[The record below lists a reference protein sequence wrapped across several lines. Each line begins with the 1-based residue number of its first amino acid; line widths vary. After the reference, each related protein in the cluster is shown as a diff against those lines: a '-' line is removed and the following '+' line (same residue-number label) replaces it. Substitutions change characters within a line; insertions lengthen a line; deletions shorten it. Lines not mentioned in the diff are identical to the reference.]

1 MGLTE
6 VKITA
11 LGSEGQGIGA
21 LPSGK
26 TCFVSGVFPGEV
38 CLCELENETS
48 KYAVL
53 NAVELL
59 SESPDR
65 ISPFRPADEVCGGLP
80 LAALSYE
87 AQLKFKET
95 RVRDCLTRIG
105 GLGDELLDEVFKP
118 IIGADDPFRY
128 RNHMQYAIRDGKA
141 GLLCAKS
148 DKLGDYD
155 GKLIEYEIFGLIK
168 DVACECFDRAPTR
181 LFDGLVLRGS
191 QRTKQVLVEFV
202 SSIDAPHEVTIRD
215 AERYFETAKLFD
227 NICNTCEEN
236 GYVLNG
242 FLFRISPNKASRRT
256 RTGVRTVYSGADN
269 YDEIFCG
276 RTFRIKAGSFFQ
288 VNTEQAE
295 KLANKASE
303 ACSGAKVIYDLYCG
317 CGTLG
322 LAVKQKGQ
330 KLLGIEVVPEAIA
343 SAKINRSL
351 ALDGKEAEEC
361 EFICKD
367 VLKAD
372 FAQLIK
378 SGKIPAPD
386 CIIVDP
392 PRKGL
397 DIGVVKK
404 IMELRPPKICYIS
417 CDPATLARDLKML
430 SREYKIE
437 EVTPVDLFPNASH
450 VETVVH
456 LCRNGAVHHMKLDPE
471 PYEMIKSGEKT
482 IELRLYD
489 EKRRKIRP
497 GDEIV
502 FTNNATGE
510 TIRTQVIK
518 LHCFSS
524 FEELYRTLPL
534 LKCGYTKDD
543 ISLARPSDMEQ
554 YYSADDQARYGVV
567 GIELLLQK

>member
-1 MGLTE
+1 MGRSRVGLTE

-11 LGSEGQGIGA
+11 LGSEGQGIGS

-38 CLCELENETS
+38 CMCELVSETN
-48 KYAVL
+48 KYAVCD
-53 NAVELL
+53 AVELVE
-59 SESPDR
+59 SSPDR
-65 ISPFRPADEVCGGLP
+65 ISPFRPADEVSGGLP
-80 LAALSYE
+80 FACLSYE

-105 GLGDELLDEVFKP
+105 GFDEALLNGVFKP
-118 IIGADDPFRY
+118 VLGAENPFRY
-128 RNHMQYAIRDGKA
+128 RNHMQYAISDGEI
-141 GLLCAKS
+141 GLLCGKS
-148 DKLGDYD
+148 DALGDYD
-155 GKLIEYEIFGLIK
+155 GELIEYEIFEKIK
-168 DVACECFDRAPTR
+168 NTASVCFDRAPTR

-191 QRTKQVLVEFV
+191 LRTKQILVEFV
-202 SSIDAPHEVTIRD
+202 SSAEGPHEVILRD
-215 AERYFETAKLFD
+215 AERYFETTHLFD
-227 NICNTCEEN
+227 NICDTCEEN
-236 GYVLNG
+236 GFVLNG
-242 FLFRISPNKASRRT
+242 FLFRISPTKTSKRT
-256 RTGVRTVYSGADN
+256 RTGVRTIYSGVDY

-303 ACSGAKVIYDLYCG
+303 ACSGSSVIYDLYCG

-351 ALDGKEAEEC
+351 SLDEQEAEEC

-378 SGKIPAPD
+378 SGKIPPPD
-386 CIIVDP
+386 VIIVDP

-404 IMELRPPKICYIS
+404 VMELGAPKVCYIS
-417 CDPATLARDLKML
+417 CDPATLARDLKMMA
-430 SREYKIE
+430 REYKIE
-437 EVTPVDLFPNASH
+437 EVTPVDLFPNAAHIES
-450 VETVVH
+450 
-456 LCRNGAVHHMKLDPE
+456 AVLM
-471 PYEMIKSGEKT
+471 T
-482 IELRLYD
+482 
-489 EKRRKIRP
+489 KRS
-497 GDEIV
+497 V
-502 FTNNATGE
+502 
-510 TIRTQVIK
+510 
-518 LHCFSS
+518 
-524 FEELYRTLPL
+524 
-534 LKCGYTKDD
+534 
-543 ISLARPSDMEQ
+543 
-554 YYSADDQARYGVV
+554 
-567 GIELLLQK
+567 

>member
-1 MGLTE
+1 MELIE

-11 LGSEGQGIGA
+11 LGSEGQGIGS

-48 KYAVL
+48 KYAVC
-53 NAVELL
+53 NAVEVIK
-59 SESPDR
+59 ESPDR
-65 ISPFRPADEVCGGLP
+65 ISAFRPADEVSGGLP
-80 LAALSYE
+80 FACLSYE

-105 GLGDELLDEVFKP
+105 GFDETLLKDVFKP
-118 IIGADDPFRY
+118 VMGAGKPFRY
-128 RNHMQYAIRDGKA
+128 RNHMQYAIRDGRI
-141 GLLCAKS
+141 GLLCGKS
-148 DKLGDYD
+148 DSLGDYD
-155 GKLIEYEIFGLIK
+155 SELIEYEIFEKIK
-168 DVACECFDRAPTR
+168 AFAEDIFERAPTR

-191 QRTKQVLVEFV
+191 LRTNEILAELV
-202 SSIDAPHEVTIRD
+202 SSSDAPHEVVIRD
-215 AERYFETAKLFD
+215 AKNYIDATGLLASVKSV
-227 NICNTCEEN
+227 CENN
-236 GYVLNG
+236 GFKLNG
-242 FLFRISPNKASRRT
+242 LLFRISPNKASKRT
-256 RTGVRTVYSGADN
+256 RSGLRTVIEGVDY
-269 YDEIFCG
+269 YDETFCG

-351 ALDGKEAEEC
+351 SLDEQESSEC

-372 FAQLIK
+372 FSQLIK
-378 SGKIPAPD
+378 SGKMLPPD
-386 CIIVDP
+386 VIIVDP

-404 IMELRPPKICYIS
+404 VMELNAPKICYIS
-417 CDPATLARDLKML
+417 CDPATLARDLKMI

-437 EVTPVDLFPNASH
+437 EVTPVDLFPNAAH
-450 VETVVH
+450 IETVV
-456 LCRNGAVHHMKLDPE
+456 LM
-471 PYEMIKSGEKT
+471 T
-482 IELRLYD
+482 
-489 EKRRKIRP
+489 KI
-497 GDEIV
+497 I
-502 FTNNATGE
+502 
-510 TIRTQVIK
+510 
-518 LHCFSS
+518 
-524 FEELYRTLPL
+524 
-534 LKCGYTKDD
+534 
-543 ISLARPSDMEQ
+543 
-554 YYSADDQARYGVV
+554 
-567 GIELLLQK
+567 

>member
-1 MGLTE
+1 VGLIQ
-6 VKITA
+6 VKISA

-26 TCFVSGVFPGEV
+26 TCFVPGVFPGEV
-38 CLCELENETS
+38 CLCEIENETS
-48 KYAVL
+48 KYAVC
-53 NAVELL
+53 NALEVIEK
-59 SESPDR
+59 SPDR

-80 LAALSYE
+80 FAALSYE
-87 AQLKFKET
+87 AQLKFKQT

-105 GLGDELLDEVFKP
+105 GFGEALIDEVFKP
-118 IIGADDPFRY
+118 IKGADDPTRY
-128 RNHMQYAIRDGKA
+128 RNHMQYAVRDNNV

-155 GKLIEYEIFGLIK
+155 GELIEYEIFSRIK
-168 DVACECFDRAPTR
+168 DSVEQVFGRAPTR

-191 QRTKQVLVEFV
+191 LRTKEILAEFV
-202 SSIDAPHEVTIRD
+202 SSDDGPHEVVIRD
-215 AERYFETAKLFD
+215 ARNYMDSTGLSGVIKSV
-227 NICNTCEEN
+227 CESD
-236 GYVLNG
+236 GFKLNG
-242 FLFRISPNKASRRT
+242 LLFRISPSKTSKRT
-256 RTGVRTVYSGADN
+256 RSGLRTVIEGMDYF
-269 YDEIFCG
+269 DEIFCG
-276 RTFRIKAGSFFQ
+276 KKFRIKAGSFFQ

-303 ACSGAKVIYDLYCG
+303 ACSSARVIYDLYCG

-330 KLLGIEVVPEAIA
+330 KLLGIEVVPEAIQ

-351 ALDGKEAEEC
+351 ALTPDEAEEC

-378 SGKIPAPD
+378 SGKMPAPD

-404 IMELRPPKICYIS
+404 IMELNAPKICYIS
-417 CDPATLARDLKML
+417 CDPATLARDLKMIAG
-430 SREYKIE
+430 EYRIG

-450 VETVVH
+450 VETVC
-456 LCRNGAVHHMKLDPE
+456 LL
-471 PYEMIKSGEKT
+471 S
-482 IELRLYD
+482 
-489 EKRRKIRP
+489 
-497 GDEIV
+497 
-502 FTNNATGE
+502 
-510 TIRTQVIK
+510 K
-518 LHCFSS
+518 LHEAEPPESVK
-524 FEELYRTLPL
+524 LR
-534 LKCGYTKDD
+534 
-543 ISLARPSDMEQ
+543 
-554 YYSADDQARYGVV
+554 
-567 GIELLLQK
+567 

>member
-1 MGLTE
+1 LLIIKILCEAKAEKGRSQVE
-6 VKITA
+6 QIQVEITA

-48 KYAVL
+48 KYAVC
-53 NAVELL
+53 NAAELL
-59 SESPDR
+59 TASPDR
-65 ISPFRPADEVCGGLP
+65 TAPFRPADEVCGGLP
-80 LAALSYE
+80 FAALSYE
-87 AQLKFKET
+87 AQLKFKQT
-95 RVRDCLTRIG
+95 RVRDCLARIG
-105 GLGDELLDEVFKP
+105 GFDEALLNEVFKP
-118 IIGADDPFRY
+118 ITGADAPFRY
-128 RNHMQYAIRDGKA
+128 RNHMQYAVRDNVV

-155 GKLIEYEIFGLIK
+155 GKLIEYEIFGMIK
-168 DVACECFDRAPTR
+168 DMAYECVDRAPTR
-181 LFDGLVLRGS
+181 LFDGLIVRGS
-191 QRTKQVLVEFV
+191 LRTKQILVEFV
-202 SSIDAPHEVTIRD
+202 STLDGPHEVIIRD
-215 AERYFETAKLFD
+215 AERYFETTHLFD

-242 FLFRISPNKASRRT
+242 FLFRISPTKSSKRT
-256 RTGVRTVYSGADN
+256 RTGVRTIYSGVDY

-276 RTFRIKAGSFFQ
+276 RRFRVKAGSFFQ

-303 ACSGAKVIYDLYCG
+303 ACSDAKVIYDLYCG

-330 KLLGIEVVPEAIA
+330 KLLGIEVVPEAIQ

-351 ALDGKEAEEC
+351 ALNEQEAGEC

-372 FAQLIK
+372 FTQLIK
-378 SGKIPAPD
+378 SGKILPPD

-404 IMELRPPKICYIS
+404 VVELGAPKICYIS
-417 CDPATLARDLKML
+417 CDPATLARDLKMI

-450 VETVVH
+450 VETVV
-456 LCRNGAVHHMKLDPE
+456 LM
-471 PYEMIKSGEKT
+471 
-482 IELRLYD
+482 
-489 EKRRKIRP
+489 
-497 GDEIV
+497 
-502 FTNNATGE
+502 
-510 TIRTQVIK
+510 
-518 LHCFSS
+518 
-524 FEELYRTLPL
+524 
-534 LKCGYTKDD
+534 TKK
-543 ISLARPSDMEQ
+543 A
-554 YYSADDQARYGVV
+554 
-567 GIELLLQK
+567 

>member
-1 MGLTE
+1 MSPTKLKISWDQLRLNPHFVGLPLSWLLSSSARALFSGATGLVDLCFLFSLLCGNLNVSLKQNSAYFTTNLLIIKILSE
-6 VKITA
+6 AKAEKGRSQVEQIQVEITA

-48 KYAVL
+48 KYAVC
-53 NAVELL
+53 NATRLL
-59 SESPDR
+59 TASPDR
-65 ISPFRPADEVCGGLP
+65 TAPFRPADEVCGGLP
-80 LAALSYE
+80 FAALSYE
-87 AQLKFKET
+87 AQLKFKQT
-95 RVRDCLTRIG
+95 RVRDCLARIG
-105 GLGDELLDEVFKP
+105 GFDEALLNEVFKP
-118 IIGADDPFRY
+118 ITGTDDPFRY
-128 RNHMQYAIRDGKA
+128 RNHMQYAVRDNVV

-155 GKLIEYEIFGLIK
+155 GKLIEYEIFGMIK
-168 DVACECFDRAPTR
+168 DMAYECVDRAPTR
-181 LFDGLVLRGS
+181 LFDGLIVRGS
-191 QRTKQVLVEFV
+191 LRTKQILVEFV
-202 SSIDAPHEVTIRD
+202 STLDGPHEVIIRD
-215 AERYFETAKLFD
+215 AERYFETTHLFD

-242 FLFRISPNKASRRT
+242 FLFRISPTKSSKRT
-256 RTGVRTVYSGADN
+256 RTGVRTIYSGVDY

-276 RTFRIKAGSFFQ
+276 RRFRVKAGSFFQ

-295 KLANKASE
+295 RLANKASE
-303 ACSGAKVIYDLYCG
+303 ACSDAKVIYDLYCG

-330 KLLGIEVVPEAIA
+330 KLLGIEVVPEAIQ

-351 ALDGKEAEEC
+351 ALNEQEAGEC

-372 FAQLIK
+372 FTQLIK
-378 SGKIPAPD
+378 SGKILPPD

-404 IMELRPPKICYIS
+404 VVELGAPKICYIS
-417 CDPATLARDLKML
+417 CDPATLARDLKMI

-450 VETVVH
+450 VETVV
-456 LCRNGAVHHMKLDPE
+456 LM
-471 PYEMIKSGEKT
+471 
-482 IELRLYD
+482 
-489 EKRRKIRP
+489 
-497 GDEIV
+497 
-502 FTNNATGE
+502 
-510 TIRTQVIK
+510 
-518 LHCFSS
+518 
-524 FEELYRTLPL
+524 
-534 LKCGYTKDD
+534 TKK
-543 ISLARPSDMEQ
+543 A
-554 YYSADDQARYGVV
+554 
-567 GIELLLQK
+567 